1 MKFYRLTSKLL
12 LTVSKALV
20 LVNITTN
27 ILAANSVAVSFEP
40 PPRRDAPRSGTA
52 GGGSRPTTTACAS
65 TGIKTAAFTALSP
78 GRQVGLSHSQRP
90 KFFVYLPAT
99 TAQTAE
105 FSLFDAKMNGIY
117 QINIPIANRVG
128 LINVV
133 LPETAPALVKNQP
146 YHWSLALACNPNDRT
161 EDWVVG
167 GWVEHN
173 ELSKKLLLKLA
184 SSTPIE
190 QIAYYTKHGFWYDAI
205 AKTVELQ
212 NQQPNNPLLPLKLGQ
227 NY

>member
-1 MKFYRLTSKLL
+1 
-12 LTVSKALV
+12 
-20 LVNITTN
+20 
-27 ILAANSVAVSFEP
+27 
-40 PPRRDAPRSGTA
+40 
-52 GGGSRPTTTACAS
+52 
-65 TGIKTAAFTALSP
+65 
-78 GRQVGLSHSQRP
+78 
-90 KFFVYLPAT
+90 
-99 TAQTAE
+99 
-105 FSLFDAKMNGIY
+105 MNGIY

-161 EDWVVG
+161 EDQVVG

-190 QIAYYTKHGFWYDAI
+190 QIAYYSKHGFWYDAI

-212 NQQPNNPLLPLKLGQ
+212 NQQPNNPVLAQTWTELLTSVGLSIIATR
-227 NY
+227 N